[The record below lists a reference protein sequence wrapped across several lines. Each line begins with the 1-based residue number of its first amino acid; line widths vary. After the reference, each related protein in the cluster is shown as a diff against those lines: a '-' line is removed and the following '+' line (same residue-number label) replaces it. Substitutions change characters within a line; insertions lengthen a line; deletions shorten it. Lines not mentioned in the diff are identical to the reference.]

1 MPGLTFLAQ
10 YWYPAMY
17 ASTGGIL
24 RPPTDEIVPDLDVV
38 AAATPARQ
46 PASCSAKTMPG
57 TFFGLPLRPAAL
69 TSMIA
74 NFVFGYFLATCAI
87 ESPMRKPTAT
97 TRSLPALAAVE
108 RFGT

>member
-1 MPGLTFLAQ
+1 MPGFTFLAQ

-24 RPPTDEIVPDLDVV
+24 RPPTDEIVPDLEVV
-38 AAATPARQ
+38 AAATPARH
-46 PASCSAKTMPG
+46 PASCSANTMPR
-57 TFFGLPLRPAAL
+57 TFFGLPLRPAAF

-74 NFVFGYFLATCAI
+74 NFVFGYFLATWAI
-87 ESPMRKPTAT
+87 ESPMRKPTAM
-97 TRSLPALAAVE
+97 TRSYPPLAPAD